1 MAYKLTSQLRTS
13 RMKAEATKRR
23 LDSEDT
29 NFRCSFVPTLSV
41 AVL

>member
-29 NFRCSFVPTLSV
+29 NFRSPFALALSV